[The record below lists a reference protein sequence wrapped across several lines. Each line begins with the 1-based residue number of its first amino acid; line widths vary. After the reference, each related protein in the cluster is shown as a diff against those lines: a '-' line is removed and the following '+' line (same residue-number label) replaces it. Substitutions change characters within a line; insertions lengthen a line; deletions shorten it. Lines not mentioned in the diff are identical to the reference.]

1 MSEPREILP
10 MPVWVVIG
18 AAIGGAIGSG
28 GGSSGAG
35 LLAGVLLGGAGGAL
49 VSFALRRRRGGG

>member
-10 MPVWVVIG
+10 MPVWVVMG

-28 GGSSGAG
+28 GGGSGAG
-35 LLAGVLLGGAGGAL
+35 LLAGVLLGGAAGAL
-49 VSFALRRRRGGG
+49 VAFALRRRRGGG